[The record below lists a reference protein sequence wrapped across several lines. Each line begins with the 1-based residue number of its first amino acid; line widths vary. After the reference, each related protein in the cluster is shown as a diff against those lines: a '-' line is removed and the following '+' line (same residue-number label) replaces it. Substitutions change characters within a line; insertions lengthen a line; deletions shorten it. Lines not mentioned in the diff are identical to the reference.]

1 MRKVPILLLLFF
13 SAFYVTAQP
22 ERVREAYRN
31 AIGVHEATGHNDGV
45 EVERYLA
52 SVGLRKGAPWC
63 AAFVYY
69 CLSEGGYTEA
79 PRTGWSPA
87 FFRKKDVLAIGAK
100 SAVDL
105 SDSSMV
111 AIFGIYYPRLHRI
124 AHTGFIEPVT
134 RTTPSGFVVTVEG
147 NTNDNGSREGVAVL
161 RKRRPIKSIYAIRRF

>member
-1 MRKVPILLLLFF
+1 MKKVLTLLFLLF
-13 SAFYVTAQP
+13 STLYVTAQP
-22 ERVREAYRN
+22 ERVREAYRS

-69 CLSEGGYTEA
+69 CLSTGGYTEA
-79 PRTGWSPA
+79 PRSGWSPA
-87 FFRKKDVLAIGAK
+87 FFRKKDVLTMGVNA
-100 SAVDL
+100 AVNL
-105 SDSSMV
+105 ADSSKV

-134 RTTPSGFVVTVEG
+134 RMTPSGFVVTVEG

-161 RKRRPIKSIYAIRRF
+161 RKRRPIRSIYAIRTF